1 MKFAISETYLY
12 LKKIEEYQTQNHTGF
27 RKICKKHD
35 KILVRDT
42 GKKFM
47 TDTIAEA
54 AFWTDKGLLVF
65 DFILPRLENTGIW
78 YHQPTWLSPPTI
90 QSMFWRFI
98 KTVRNNDFLLFS

>member
-54 AFWTDKGLLVF
+54 AFWTDKELLVF
-65 DFILPRLENTGIW
+65 DIEIFEFESAGIVQSVPVVPSTVTEYILGD
-78 YHQPTWLSPPTI
+78 S
-90 QSMFWRFI
+90 
-98 KTVRNNDFLLFS
+98 

>member
-54 AFWTDKGLLVF
+54 AFWTDKELLVF
-65 DFILPRLENTGIW
+65 DIEIFGFESAGIVQSVPVVPSTVTEYILGD
-78 YHQPTWLSPPTI
+78 S
-90 QSMFWRFI
+90 
-98 KTVRNNDFLLFS
+98 

>member
-54 AFWTDKGLLVF
+54 AFWTDKELLVF
-65 DFILPRLENTGIW
+65 DIEIFGFESAGIVQPVPVVPSTVTEYILGD
-78 YHQPTWLSPPTI
+78 S
-90 QSMFWRFI
+90 
-98 KTVRNNDFLLFS
+98 

>member
-54 AFWTDKGLLVF
+54 AFWTDKELLE
-65 DFILPRLENTGIW
+65 I
-78 YHQPTWLSPPTI
+78 
-90 QSMFWRFI
+90 
-98 KTVRNNDFLLFS
+98 TVECLAFGKLQVVIAYS